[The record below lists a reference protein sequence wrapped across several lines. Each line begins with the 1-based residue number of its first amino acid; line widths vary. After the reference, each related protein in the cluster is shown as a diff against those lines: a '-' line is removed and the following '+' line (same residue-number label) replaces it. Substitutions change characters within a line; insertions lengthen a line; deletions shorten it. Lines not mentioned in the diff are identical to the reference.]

1 MPRLALFFLALLVF
15 PACRD
20 SRPAARSCSRT
31 PAATAQAR
39 APRKYAL
46 IVNGDIERRHKINA
60 LNAWRTLQALGF
72 PAENVFVLTAPDRRV
87 RLPRELL
94 RFQPG
99 VAEYTTA
106 FDKLASSAAAGDIVV
121 IYGTGHGDTS
131 EEGESFLELGKDELW
146 AYDLR
151 DDVESLRSDNVVI
164 MDQCFSGGFIDA
176 FEGARSRSIVIST
189 VDAKHPTECSYFADA
204 FWGAFLHP
212 EIADANRDGRTSVR
226 EAFDVA
232 IAVHR
237 DALQDDPELRTN
249 GSCRSFNGLEDL
261 LLN

>member
-1 MPRLALFFLALLVF
+1 MVRLSLVLLTLLAM

-20 SRPAARSCSRT
+20 RRPAARSCSPE
-31 PAATAQAR
+31 PAPSAQAR
-39 APRKYAL
+39 AHRKYAL
-46 IVNGDIERRHKINA
+46 IINGDIERRHKINA
-60 LNAWRTLQALGF
+60 LNAWRTLRALGF
-72 PAENVFVLTAPDRRV
+72 PAENIFVLTAPDRRV
-87 RLPRELL
+87 HLPQELL
-94 RFQPG
+94 RFRPAVSG
-99 VAEYTTA
+99 YETA
-106 FDKLASSAAAGDIVV
+106 FDKVASAAAAGDIVV

-131 EEGESFLELGKDELW
+131 EEGESFLELGGGELW

-151 DDVESLRSDNVVI
+151 DDVECLRSDNVVI

-176 FEGARSRSIVIST
+176 FDGARSRSIVIST
-189 VDAKHPTECSYFADA
+189 VDAKHPTECSYFANA

-212 EIADANRDGRTSVR
+212 EMADANRDGKTSVR

-237 DALQDDPELRTN
+237 DALQGDPELRTN
-249 GSCRSFNGLEDL
+249 GSCRSFNGLDDL